1 MSAAARTP
9 SGTGGARSSKAMTP
23 TLMVTP
29 RASAVSASARTVSTR
44 LRATAAAPARVDA
57 RQQDRELVA
66 AEAGDDVGRAQPLAQ
81 HARDARQQ
89 AVAGRVAERV
99 VDGLEAVEVEHE
111 RGALGAVAAHVR
123 EVPRE
128 LLLEAA
134 AVREPG
140 ERVVVGE
147 VAQLGGRREQ
157 RAQVALRARAAPPQR
172 EEREQARRQGDQQ
185 GDVHRAHARMIDRR
199 AADLTRCTAS
209 FKPCGGLY

>member
-1 MSAAARTP
+1 
-9 SGTGGARSSKAMTP
+9 MTP
-23 TLMVTP
+23 TLIVTL

-44 LRATAAAPARVDA
+44 LRATAPAPARVDA

-89 AVAGRVAERV
+89 AVAGGVAEGV

-157 RAQVALRARAAPPQR
+157 RAQVALRADAARAA
-172 EEREQARRQGDQQ
+172 ARGAPAGSPRGRSA
-185 GDVHRAHARMIDRR
+185 G
-199 AADLTRCTAS
+199 
-209 FKPCGGLY
+209 